1 MICWIEPVNEAPV
14 RINTDLIPMMSLT
27 RLCDDTYRLNIR
39 GLPGQDS
46 KYEYSYNLDRDTNSN
61 FIKAMEDLDI

>member
-1 MICWIEPVNEAPV
+1 MICWIEPINETPV

-46 KYEYSYNLDRDTNSN
+46 KYGYSYNLDRDTNSN

>member
-46 KYEYSYNLDRDTNSN
+46 KCGYSYNLDRNTNSN
-61 FIKAMEDLDI
+61 FIKAMEDMDI

>member
-1 MICWIEPVNEAPV
+1 MICWIEPINEAPV

-46 KYEYSYNLDRDTNSN
+46 KYGYSYNLDRDTNSN

>member
-1 MICWIEPVNEAPV
+1 MICWIEPINEAPV

-39 GLPGQDS
+39 GLPGQD
-46 KYEYSYNLDRDTNSN
+46 KHGYFYDLDRNVNSN
-61 FIKAMEDLDI
+61 FIKAMEDMDI